1 MSSISTD
8 NPFGSSFDGS
18 APPTPAVIRAV
29 QITDHVPVKLSAA
42 EKNHYTWKTFFYL
55 LFREQPT
62 RSH

>member
-1 MSSISTD
+1 MSSISID

-42 EKNHYTWKTFFYL
+42 KKNHYTW
-55 LFREQPT
+55 
-62 RSH
+62 